1 VIDSQSLTAA
11 NVHKVLQVLGRLERI
26 FPLITPL
33 ELRQRNSSHSV
44 MVARNFL
51 KKLGSVLN
59 RLRSTFEESDT
70 VPMFAD
76 LVIMVTM
83 AREIGIK
90 HVLREDWGV
99 LAGGVRGDHID

>member
-1 VIDSQSLTAA
+1 
-11 NVHKVLQVLGRLERI
+11 
-26 FPLITPL
+26 
-33 ELRQRNSSHSV
+33 
-44 MVARNFL
+44 MVSCDLL
-51 KKLGSVLN
+51 KELGSVLN
-59 RLRSTFEESDT
+59 GLRSKFEESDT

-99 LAGGVRGDHID
+99 LAGGVREDHID